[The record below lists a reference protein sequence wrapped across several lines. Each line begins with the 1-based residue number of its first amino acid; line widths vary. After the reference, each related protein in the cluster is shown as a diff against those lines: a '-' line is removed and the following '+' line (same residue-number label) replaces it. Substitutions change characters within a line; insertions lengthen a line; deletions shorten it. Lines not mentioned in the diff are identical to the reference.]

1 MIVHYC
7 RQAGIAMWNS
17 MITMVGGWLFAQ
29 GPATDPPRLLPGSI
43 TRSPNGTVAT
53 VSSNSPVVPIDRFK
67 DLGSFAP
74 ETMQCVAGIRSGA
87 DWLGKIHQPNGRV
100 LPGVNPALAAVGGTD
115 GEAVQALALW
125 GQCTA
130 ARVLGDATVTAKAN
144 QSLLTLLSG
153 IRPDPADPKRMLP
166 AGTDADRP
174 IFAAAFVLA
183 VAEIPS
189 IDERTAA
196 VAEHMAAFLTTQ
208 SALTPR
214 AHALAMRALS
224 TSQRI
229 KPNDWKATS
238 FLRLMQSA
246 QERCDAAMNPI
257 LAGGLLSVSTDRAQV
272 FAITDKL
279 LMSQYD
285 RQTVRGGFTWS
296 GAFPVP
302 GDREPTSDQA
312 IVAMGLIQA
321 TKLAQQAGDP
331 QRYARYRQ
339 ALLSSLMFVRGLQA
353 TPESAAHFESGFR
366 TRSVVG
372 GVRASVMDG
381 TLRADSTALAITT
394 FSQYVESGLEGRE

>member
-1 MIVHYC
+1 
-7 RQAGIAMWNS
+7 
-17 MITMVGGWLFAQ
+17 
-29 GPATDPPRLLPGSI
+29 
-43 TRSPNGTVAT
+43 
-53 VSSNSPVVPIDRFK
+53 
-67 DLGSFAP
+67 
-74 ETMQCVAGIRSGA
+74 
-87 DWLGKIHQPNGRV
+87 
-100 LPGVNPALAAVGGTD
+100 
-115 GEAVQALALW
+115 
-125 GQCTA
+125 
-130 ARVLGDATVTAKAN
+130 
-144 QSLLTLLSG
+144 
-153 IRPDPADPKRMLP
+153 MLP

>member
-1 MIVHYC
+1 
-7 RQAGIAMWNS
+7 MWTS
-17 MITMVGGWLFAQ
+17 LTTMVAGWLLAQ

-43 TRSPNGTVAT
+43 TRSANASVAT
-53 VSSNSPVVPIDRFK
+53 VSSNTPVAPIDRFK
-67 DLGSFAP
+67 DHGSFAP

-115 GEAVQALALW
+115 SEAVQAVALW

-130 ARVLGDATVTAKAN
+130 ARVLGDATVIAKAN
-144 QSLLTLLSG
+144 QSLLTLLTG

-166 AGTDADRP
+166 SGTDADRP
-174 IFAAAFVLA
+174 IVAAAFVLA

-196 VAEHMAAFLTTQ
+196 VAEHMAAFLATQ
-208 SALTPR
+208 PTLTPF
-214 AHALAMRALS
+214 AHALAMRALA

-229 KPNDWKATS
+229 KPSDWKATS
-238 FLRLMQSA
+238 LTRLMQSA
-246 QERCDAAMNPI
+246 QDRCEAAMNPI
-257 LAGGLLSVSTDRAQV
+257 LAGGLLSVSTDRTLA
-272 FAITDKL
+272 FALTDKL
-279 LMSQYD
+279 LASQYD

-302 GDREPTSDQA
+302 GDREPTSEQA
-312 IVAMGLIQA
+312 VVAMGLIQA

-339 ALLSSLMFVRGLQA
+339 AMFSSLMYVRGLQA
-353 TPESAAHFESGFR
+353 TPESAAHFEPGFR

-381 TLRADSTALAITT
+381 TLRSDSTGLAITT